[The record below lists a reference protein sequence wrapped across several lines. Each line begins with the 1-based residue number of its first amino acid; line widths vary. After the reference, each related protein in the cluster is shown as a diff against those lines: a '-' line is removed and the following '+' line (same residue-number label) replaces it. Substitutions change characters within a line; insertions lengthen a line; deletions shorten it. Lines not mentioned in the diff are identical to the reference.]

1 MLNIGDIIEIRGK
14 QAIVCFH
21 TSYNDNNYICV
32 FFEEEKIYDI
42 YKYKIEN
49 EKLKVL
55 RPQDKEE
62 TTIVLNIFLE
72 EAINEYGIPEN
83 LNPII
88 DYLERKLKEN
98 HDEEQ
103 SEWFSFYLNNIKN
116 NYIILLINKIITF

>member
-21 TSYNDNNYICV
+21 TNYNDNNYVCV
-32 FFEEEKIYDI
+32 FFEEEKIYDV
-42 YKYKIEN
+42 YRYKIEN
-49 EKLKVL
+49 EKLMVL

-62 TTIVLNIFLE
+62 TTTVLNIFLE
-72 EAINEYGIPEN
+72 EAINKYGIPEN

-98 HDEEQ
+98 QDEEQ
-103 SEWFSFYLNNIKN
+103 SECFSFYLNNIKN